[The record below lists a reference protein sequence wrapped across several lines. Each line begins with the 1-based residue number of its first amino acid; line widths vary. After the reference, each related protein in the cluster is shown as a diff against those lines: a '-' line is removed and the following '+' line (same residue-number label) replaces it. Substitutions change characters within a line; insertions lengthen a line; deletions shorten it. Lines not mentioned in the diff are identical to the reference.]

1 MHVLLSPGRFDRP
14 TTPAPG
20 ASADSGWAALGA
32 PEVARAIADGWH
44 DARPG
49 DRVELLPLN
58 DGGPG
63 LIDVLRA
70 ARGGELAA
78 VTVPDASGVPV
89 PSAVLVLTEESGSRT
104 AYVDGSLALG
114 GSAPVD
120 RSSSAGLGALVRAAV
135 DTGAERVVVGTGPRR
150 VTAHDGGWGLLR
162 TLIGAPDLPERA
174 LGAAMPAMADRIA
187 AVQEELRGRDLVLLA
202 THDLAL
208 LGLNGASAA
217 LVDAG
222 RATAEESQAVERRMA
237 DLVATL
243 TAAAGAGRTNL
254 LAPAHGHGHDHDEE
268 HAHRTETVA
277 QVGAAAALG
286 RPAGAASR
294 TTTTRPAVAPG
305 SGAGGGAAFVLG
317 LLGARRVDGAAWVA
331 DAVRLADRVGSADL
345 VVTGAGVLD
354 AAALEEGVV
363 PAVSGAALPL
373 GIPVIA
379 LAAQVRTGRRDW
391 GAAGVAGAF
400 GVIEEPGQLADWQ
413 AGPAA
418 ALRSRVPR
426 IARTWSR

>member
-1 MHVLLSPGRFDRP
+1 MVSPGRFDRP

-32 PEVARAIADGWH
+32 PEVARAIADGWR
-44 DARPG
+44 DARPA

-78 VTVPDASGVPV
+78 VTVPDAGGVPV
-89 PSAVLVLTEESGSRT
+89 PSAVLVLTEDSGSRT
-104 AYVDGSLALG
+104 AYVDGSVALS

-120 RSSSAGLGALVRAAV
+120 RSSSAGLGELVRAAV

-162 TLIGAPDLPERA
+162 ALIGAGDLPERG
-174 LGAAMPAMADRIA
+174 LGAPLPSMADRIA
-187 AVQEELRGRDLVLLA
+187 ALQEELRGRDLVLLG

-243 TAAAGAGRTNL
+243 TAAAGAGRVDL
-254 LAPAHGHGHDHDEE
+254 LATTHAHGHGRDDG
-268 HAHRTETVA
+268 HAHRPDSVA
-277 QVGAAAALG
+277 QVGAGAALG
-286 RPAGAASR
+286 RPAAAASR
-294 TTTTRPAVAPG
+294 TTTRPAVAPG

-331 DAVRLADRVGSADL
+331 DAVRLADRVESADL

-373 GIPVIA
+373 GVPLIA

-400 GVIEEPGQLADWQ
+400 GVIEQPGQLADWQ

-418 ALRSRVPR
+418 ALRARIPR